1 MRSYFRQDTT
11 DIMFIDYITLML
23 INMVS
28 GLVLLA
34 YYVYSGLDHV
44 QQKRW
49 IPGFGITGAIALT
62 TGLHMTFTWAVPGSF
77 NIAFGETSLLFGA
90 LFIGAAISLAQNWEL
105 ITLAIYSFFAGLVS
119 IVVGARVINLGL
131 TNQPLISGLGFLLTG
146 FAGVCALPTL
156 LYFKQNRAWRT
167 FGAIILLTAALIW
180 AVVGY
185 QAYWSHLESFRKWVP
200 APMR

>member
-1 MRSYFRQDTT
+1 
-11 DIMFIDYITLML
+11 MFIDYITLML

-34 YYVYSGLDHV
+34 YYIYAGLEDSHP
-44 QQKRW
+44 KRW
-49 IPGFGITGAIALT
+49 VPGFGVTGAIALT
-62 TGLHMTFTWAVPGSF
+62 TGLHMTLTWTVPGSF
-77 NIAFGETSLLFGA
+77 NIAFGETSVLFGM
-90 LFIGAAISLAQNWEL
+90 LFIGAAVALAQNWEL

-119 IVVGARVINLGL
+119 IVIGTRVINLGL
-131 TNQPLISGLGFLLTG
+131 TNQPLVSGLGFLLTG

-167 FGAIILLTAALIW
+167 FGTIVLLASAFIW
-180 AVVGY
+180 AVIGY
-185 QAYWSHLESFRKWVP
+185 QAYWSHLDSFRQWVP